1 MSYKKQREYKLLKE
15 EDAREWINLV
25 VKVNQGYELD
35 EKEIEKIGYGFMVI
49 DTKNVPE
56 NIKDMIK
63 NAEDYYKLNRTEK

>member
-63 NAEDYYKLNRTEK
+63 KAEDYYKLNRTEK

>member
-49 DTKNVPE
+49 GTKNVPE

-63 NAEDYYKLNRTEK
+63 KAEDYYKLNRTEK